1 MDELRAISTF
11 VRAAE
16 LGSFNK
22 VAEAQGTTPQAV
34 SKTIRQFEQHLGVR
48 LFHRTTRNSRLTE
61 EGQRLLEAI
70 RPGLEGVVG
79 ALARARSAARD
90 DEGVVRIAANGSMA
104 RKMLMPLLAEFQQKY
119 PLILIDLIQEDGFSD
134 LVGDRID
141 VGFRGGNA
149 PDAQVVSRRL
159 FTVQQIVCASPD
171 YLARHE
177 APRTLQDL
185 QAHRCTGYRQP
196 GSGRPMAW
204 EFEADGGVVFHQV
217 QSVLLSND
225 PETEMHAVM
234 AGMGIGQI
242 DSING
247 AAAIRDGRLVPLLV
261 DQVSGRM
268 GLHLYFAQRADMPG
282 RVRRFIDFA
291 VERLRDSP
299 EFCLSLAELRKYSN
313 VRYKL

>member
-11 VRAAE
+11 IRAAE

-48 LFHRTTRNSRLTE
+48 LFHRTTRNSSLTE
-61 EGQRLLEAI
+61 EGQRLLESI
-70 RPGLEGVVG
+70 KPSMDGVVG
-79 ALARARSAARD
+79 ALARARNAARE
-90 DEGVVRIAANGSMA
+90 DEGVVRIAASASMGT
-104 RKMLMPLLAEFQQKY
+104 KMLVPLLAEFQQRY
-119 PLILIDLIQEDGFSD
+119 PLIQVDLLLEDGFSD
-134 LVGDRID
+134 LVSDRID

-159 FTVQQIVCASPD
+159 FTVQQVVCASPA
-171 YLARHE
+171 YLKVHG
-177 APRTLQDL
+177 APRSLEEL
-185 QAHRCTGYRQP
+185 AAHRCTGYRQP
-196 GSGRPMAW
+196 GTGRAMAW
-204 EFEADGGVVFHQV
+204 EFDIGGDIVFHHV
-217 QSVLLSND
+217 QPMLLSTD
-225 PETEMHAVM
+225 PDTEMHAVM

-247 AAAIRDGRLVPLLV
+247 AAALRDGRLVPLLV
-261 DQVSGRM
+261 EHVSERM
-268 GLHLYFAQRADMPG
+268 GLHLYYAQRSDMPG

-299 EFCLSLAELRKYSN
+299 QFCLSKKELRALS
-313 VRYKL
+313 V